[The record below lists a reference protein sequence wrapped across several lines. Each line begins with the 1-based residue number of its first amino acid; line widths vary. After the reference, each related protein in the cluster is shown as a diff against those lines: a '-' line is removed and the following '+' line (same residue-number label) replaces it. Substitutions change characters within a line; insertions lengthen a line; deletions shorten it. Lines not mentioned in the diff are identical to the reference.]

1 MVSLAPK
8 GQGPAIQKE
17 VSLSSGQTAPTAT
30 RMLGQEAVPSPPR
43 NSVSGKSST
52 YLTSCV
58 HLILRW
64 FHFCKHLFISFERRT
79 QTSLPITGSC
89 LQRVSKLFKHIGTV
103 TDTNFVKL
111 NPGT

>member
-30 RMLGQEAVPSPPR
+30 RMVGQEAVPSPPR
-43 NSVSGKSST
+43 NSVTGKSST

-58 HLILRW
+58 HLILRVVS
-64 FHFCKHLFISFERRT
+64 LLQAFIYILRDKNSDFSAYHR
-79 QTSLPITGSC
+79 
-89 LQRVSKLFKHIGTV
+89 KLFTEGEQT
-103 TDTNFVKL
+103 F
-111 NPGT
+111 